1 MQAERLEPGAAPTT
15 TASALAREVKLMAK
29 WLGLARVEVAPRGDL
44 AGWLAELLEG

>member
-29 WLGLARVEVAPRGDL
+29 WLGLARVEVPRGDL